1 MPKTFRVNPNDRVVR
16 AVVGI
21 TTGPRAVTDEQ
32 LLALVRQS
40 GDAAFQHLTIDEM
53 NTRLGPKTG
62 SSYAVKDLGIFR
74 QHYKINGQRRCA
86 YVVLSPDEL
95 RVGSVGSGSLFF
107 PRGEDDVLN
116 ERAERI
122 ERPFLL
128 EDGEEEETDDT
139 EMIDAIPA
147 GAAGGRK
154 RKETTKTN
162 MTPAGKKERPEQ
174 PALEDLMKV
183 EEQPPCVATRQ
194 VVSLLQREAE
204 LEKRLAEQTVLAA
217 GYFADFA
224 ERHARVAALEKKL
237 VAHRTAAVAAS
248 TQLEKKQEK
257 LKRLQASCDEKET
270 QTEGLHRQVKSLERQ
285 LADYKRVVADLDE
298 TDETDAPTPASSAT
312 KETAT
317 SLIKQVR
324 KAARTLNAKKRLF
337 TALALVVS
345 PTENCELQAALASSK
360 PNFQEEA
367 KVLHRLGLEVDAF
380 VKSVGKSQAE
390 IFDAYFDSA
399 GLIKDDVDIT
409 DLHTQ
414 LCYPLEDAPPESPE
428 SLLSRVLA
436 VLLQSTSFVT
446 KTRNARSALEK
457 GQSWRFNHRKK
468 DGSDEYV
475 APALSAIRVDEDQP
489 SDLEVFIVRR
499 ETKIR
504 LMQLVLASIALSS
517 RTGGGK
523 TTLVHL
529 LVSLDVGWIG
539 RLTHSGINDASA

>member
-194 VVSLLQREAE
+194 VASLLQREAE
-204 LEKRLAEQTVLAA
+204 LEKRLAEQTMLAA

-224 ERHARVAALEKKL
+224 ERHARVARWRRSWW
-237 VAHRTAAVAAS
+237 RTELRPWPLRRSSRRSRRSSGGSRRRATRRRRRSKGYTGKSNPSEGSSQTTSAS
-248 TQLEKKQEK
+248 SPTST
-257 LKRLQASCDEKET
+257 RPTTRS
-270 QTEGLHRQVKSLERQ
+270 RRRPRR
-285 LADYKRVVADLDE
+285 RVSPQRPSSRSSEPWRGSA
-298 TDETDAPTPASSAT
+298 TRRRTSSAT
-312 KETAT
+312 SPAT
-317 SLIKQVR
+317 
-324 KAARTLNAKKRLF
+324 
-337 TALALVVS
+337 
-345 PTENCELQAALASSK
+345 
-360 PNFQEEA
+360 
-367 KVLHRLGLEVDAF
+367 
-380 VKSVGKSQAE
+380 
-390 IFDAYFDSA
+390 
-399 GLIKDDVDIT
+399 
-409 DLHTQ
+409 
-414 LCYPLEDAPPESPE
+414 
-428 SLLSRVLA
+428 
-436 VLLQSTSFVT
+436 
-446 KTRNARSALEK
+446 
-457 GQSWRFNHRKK
+457 
-468 DGSDEYV
+468 
-475 APALSAIRVDEDQP
+475 
-489 SDLEVFIVRR
+489 
-499 ETKIR
+499 
-504 LMQLVLASIALSS
+504 
-517 RTGGGK
+517 
-523 TTLVHL
+523 
-529 LVSLDVGWIG
+529 
-539 RLTHSGINDASA
+539 